1 MEVREGGS
9 VAACSLGSRLGPSAG
24 PETPWS
30 YSSIACSD
38 PLGVRKPPWAGPALN
53 SDMCL

>member
-24 PETPWS
+24 PE
-30 YSSIACSD
+30 A
-38 PLGVRKPPWAGPALN
+38 PLELQQHRLFRSPGGPQTALGWPRPPF
-53 SDMCL
+53 